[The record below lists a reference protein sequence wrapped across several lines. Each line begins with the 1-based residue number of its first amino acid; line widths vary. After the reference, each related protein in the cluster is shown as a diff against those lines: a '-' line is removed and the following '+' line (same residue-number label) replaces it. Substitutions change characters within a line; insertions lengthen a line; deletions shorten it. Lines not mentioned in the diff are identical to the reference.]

1 MKKNFFLINKY
12 SNIHSS
18 SGKKEG
24 KEKKKERGKRKK
36 PVFHV
41 QIAYQLVFN
50 EQFILLSW

>member
-1 MKKNFFLINKY
+1 MKKIFFLINKY

-50 EQFILLSW
+50 EQFILLS